1 MMLVQS
7 SLHNQNFFLSSP
19 LHYSRPIPCEISTF
33 TLPQTLDF
41 QKLSVACS
49 ISKTRNYRTVDYERR
64 PIVRWNDVYRR
75 ISLME
80 NPELGSASALNQL
93 ENEGKNLTK
102 WVLRRV
108 VKELRKHKRH
118 ERALEVYDWMNNRRQ
133 RFRLSENDAAI
144 QLDLVAKVRG
154 VSSAEEYFIRL
165 TDNLKDRRTY
175 GALLNAYVWARLKDK
190 AESLFDTMR
199 SKGYATHAV
208 PFNVMMTLYMNLEEY
223 DKVDLMVSEM
233 IEKNIQLDIYSYN
246 IWIASCGSQ
255 GSIEKMEQAFE
266 KMTKYK
272 IIIPNWTTFSTMAT
286 MYIKMDHLD
295 KAEECLRNVE
305 GSIRGSKDRIPFH
318 YLLSLY
324 GNAGK
329 KEDVYR
335 VWNTYKLIF
344 SSIPN
349 VAYLSIISSL
359 VRIGDIEGADKL
371 YEEWLSV
378 KSTYDP
384 RIGNLLIGWYV
395 KNGNADKALGIFEH
409 MIKVGGRP
417 NSSTWELL
425 GGKPDSS
432 TWELLADGHIGE
444 NRISEALTCFE
455 EAFKADSSK
464 SWRPKPESVSA
475 FFRLCKDKDDLASI
489 EALTGLLRQSKL
501 LNDEAYASLI
511 GLSDGAVGS
520 GDLLTKIDATDR
532 TDDNYDNEVCDDG
545 S

>member
-1 MMLVQS
+1 MLQ
-7 SLHNQNFFLSSP
+7 
-19 LHYSRPIPCEISTF
+19 
-33 TLPQTLDF
+33 
-41 QKLSVACS
+41 
-49 ISKTRNYRTVDYERR
+49 
-64 PIVRWNDVYRR
+64 
-75 ISLME
+75 
-80 NPELGSASALNQL
+80 
-93 ENEGKNLTK
+93 
-102 WVLRRV
+102 
-108 VKELRKHKRH
+108 
-118 ERALEVYDWMNNRRQ
+118 VYDWMNNRRQ

-199 SKGYATHAV
+199 NKGYATHAV

-223 DKVDLMVSEM
+223 DKVDLMISEM

-286 MYIKMDHLD
+286 MYIKMDKLD

-324 GNAGK
+324 GNAGA
-329 KEDVYR
+329 E
-335 VWNTYKLIF
+335 
-344 SSIPN
+344 
-349 VAYLSIISSL
+349 
-359 VRIGDIEGADKL
+359 KL

-395 KNGNADKALGIFEH
+395 KNGNADEALGIFEH

-425 GGKPDSS
+425 GGKLDSS

-475 FFRLCKDKDDLASI
+475 FFRLSQDKDDLASS
-489 EALTGLLRQSKL
+489 EALTVLLRQSKL
-501 LNDEAYASLI
+501 LNDEAYSSLI

-545 S
+545 SQITNLC